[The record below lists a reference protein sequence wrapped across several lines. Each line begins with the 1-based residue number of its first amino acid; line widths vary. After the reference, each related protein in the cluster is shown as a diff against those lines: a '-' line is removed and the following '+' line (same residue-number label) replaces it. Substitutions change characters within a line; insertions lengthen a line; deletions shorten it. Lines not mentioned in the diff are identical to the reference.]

1 MNINDFKL
9 QLWSHQAPD
18 SCTFNLVE
26 SKTMQWSDLC
36 LIKKEINLQLASET
50 ASLNFPL
57 IAKSC
62 WFCSVR
68 RKKLP
73 FFFHIVVRQSFILI
87 SSFVESFVANL
98 FYSWII
104 VWTPSEPKL
113 TKISDGCCSNY
124 KLLIST
130 LSAQKGV
137 QACLTTTTS
146 YYDIGK
152 NDKQKTILINLFLDM
167 LK

>member
-9 QLWSHQAPD
+9 QLWSHQAPN
-18 SCTFNLVE
+18 SCPFNLVWFGNNVKDWVSNRQ
-26 SKTMQWSDLC
+26 SKTMIGSGFD
-36 LIKKEINLQLASET
+36 KKEINLQLASET

-68 RKKLP
+68 RKRLP

-137 QACLTTTTS
+137 QACLTSNTS
-146 YYDIGK
+146 
-152 NDKQKTILINLFLDM
+152 QVRM
-167 LK
+167 